1 MHQPERLG
9 LILDRVAS
17 DGTVTVAALARDLG
31 VSSASIRRDLELLDN
46 QHLITRTH
54 GGAVGRG
61 VLYELPLRYKTGRN
75 RDQKLRIARAAAE
88 GVVEGS
94 AVGLTGGTTATEVA
108 RALAHRSELTVVTNA
123 LNIASELAV
132 RPNLTLVVP
141 GGVARSKSYELVG
154 PMAEA
159 GLHGLNLD
167 VAFIGVDGISAAAG
181 LTTHQEA
188 EAHANRMLIQRA
200 RRIVVVADGSKLGKI
215 MFARICGVE
224 RVDELITDDGA
235 PPAVIEELEQAG
247 VDVVTV

>member
-1 MHQPERLG
+1 VHQPERLG
-9 LILDRVAS
+9 LILERVS
-17 DGTVTVAALARDLG
+17 GNGTVTVAQLARDLG
-31 VSSASIRRDLELLDN
+31 VSAASIRRDLELLDG
-46 QHLITRTH
+46 QGLITRTH
-54 GGAVGRG
+54 GGAVSRG
-61 VLYELPLRYKTGRN
+61 VLFELPLRYKTARN

-88 GVVEGS
+88 RVVEGS

-108 RALAHRSELTVVTNA
+108 RALANRAELTVVTNA

-154 PMAEA
+154 PMAET
-159 GLHGLNLD
+159 GLNGLNLD
-167 VAFIGVDGISAAAG
+167 IAFVGVDGVSAGAG

-188 EAHANRMLIQRA
+188 EAHANRMLIQRS
-200 RRIVVVADGSKLGKI
+200 RRIVVVADSSKLGRV

-235 PPAVIEELEQAG
+235 APAAIMELEQAG
-247 VDVVTV
+247 VTVTTV